1 MYSLG
6 ISCHYHDSAAAL
18 ARDGRVVAA
27 VGEERL
33 SRAKSDD
40 RFPSGAIKYCTEEQG
55 VPMADL
61 DLVAFYEKPL
71 LKFERLLD
79 GYMSFAPRGLRSF
92 VDVVPKWLGGRLW
105 IKSRIRKAGYR
116 GPVLFADHH
125 MSHAA
130 HSFFTSGFAEAAVLT
145 VDGVGEWATAA
156 FGSASGDGIDLG
168 YEIRYPHSVGLFYSA
183 ITQFLGFG
191 INEGEYKVMGLA
203 PYGRP
208 SRYELMTERL
218 MDVRSD
224 GSLRLNEKYFEFV
237 GSKSMT
243 GRAMSDLLGAPPR
256 APGGPILE
264 AHRDIAASAQKAL
277 EEVVLR
283 MARHVHERTGMSR
296 LCLGGGVALNG
307 VANARILKEGPFE
320 AVHVPVSPGDGGSA
334 AGCAQW
340 CAPRGHA
347 DSGPY
352 LGPSFSD
359 GRVLEFLRG
368 AGGEGL
374 RYSECTA
381 GEAARMVSDGLVVG
395 WFQGRSEYG
404 PRALG
409 NRSVIADPR
418 RAETK
423 DVINSRVKG
432 REEFRPFA
440 PSVMEE
446 HAAKY
451 FDLDGPSP
459 HMSMVVRVLRPD
471 AIPAVTHVDGTA
483 RVQTVSPGQNRAFY
497 SLISEFYEITGV
509 PVVLNTS
516 MNVAGEPIVNGPGE
530 ACAMLK
536 GTGMDALVMGRFA
549 VRRAGDA

>member
-27 VGEERL
+27 VGEERI
-33 SRAKSDD
+33 SRTKSDD
-40 RFPSGAIKYCTEEQG
+40 RFPSGAIRYCTEGQG
-55 VPMADL
+55 VGVRDL

-79 GYMSFAPRGLRSF
+79 GYLSFAPRGLRSF
-92 VDVVPKWLGGRLW
+92 VDVAPKWLGGRLW
-105 IKSRIRKAGYR
+105 IKSRIRKTGYR

-125 MSHAA
+125 TSHAA

-145 VDGVGEWATAA
+145 IDGVGEWATAA
-156 FGSASGDGIDLG
+156 FGSASGDGIDLS
-168 YEIRYPHSVGLFYSA
+168 YELRYPHSVGLFYSA

-203 PYGRP
+203 AYGRP
-208 SRYELMTERL
+208 SYYELMMESL
-218 MDVRSD
+218 LDVRSD
-224 GSLRLNEKYFEFV
+224 GSLRLNAEYFDLV
-237 GSKSMT
+237 GAKSMT
-243 GRAMSDLLGAPPR
+243 GPALSDLLGVAPR
-256 APGGPILE
+256 EPGGPVLE
-264 AHRDIAASAQKAL
+264 AHRDVAASAQKAL

-283 MARHVHERTGMSR
+283 MARHVRERTGMSR

-307 VANARILKEGPFE
+307 AANARVLQEGPFE

-359 GRVLEFLRG
+359 GQILEFLKG
-368 AGGEGL
+368 AGGL
-374 RYSECTA
+374 RYEECTA
-381 GEAARMVSDGLVVG
+381 AGAARMVSDGLIVG

-409 NRSVIADPR
+409 NRSIVADPR
-418 RAETK
+418 RAETR
-423 DVINSRVKG
+423 DAINSRIKG

-440 PSVMEE
+440 PSVLEDR
-446 HAAKY
+446 AAEY
-451 FDLDGPSP
+451 FDLGAPSP

-471 AIPAVTHVDGTA
+471 RIPAVTHVDGTA
-483 RVQTVSPGQNRAFY
+483 RVQTVSPGQNPQFH
-497 SLISEFYEITGV
+497 SLISEFCRITGV

-536 GTGMDALVMGRFA
+536 GTDMDALVMGKFA